1 MRSEFRGLAE
11 ELMGEVDPV
20 MAEPLRLSFMK
31 DGRLDPG
38 REQRAIEAVLRIGG
52 GKETSAA
59 GSQTRS
65 WRTRISAQR
74 GELHVDRIAYPD
86 LVVNVG
92 DRVQA
97 TERSGKPW
105 FEVLGVDDR
114 HMTRLVVQLGEV

>member
-1 MRSEFRGLAE
+1 
-11 ELMGEVDPV
+11 
-20 MAEPLRLSFMK
+20 
-31 DGRLDPG
+31 
-38 REQRAIEAVLRIGG
+38 
-52 GKETSAA
+52 
-59 GSQTRS
+59 

-97 TERSGKPW
+97 AERSGKPW